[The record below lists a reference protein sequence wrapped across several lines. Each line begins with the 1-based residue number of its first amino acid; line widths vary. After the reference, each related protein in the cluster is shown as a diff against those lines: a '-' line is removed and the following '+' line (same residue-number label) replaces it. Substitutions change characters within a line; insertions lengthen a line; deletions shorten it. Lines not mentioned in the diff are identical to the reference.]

1 MAEEK
6 RGVLIIGGSSA
17 AMSAVE
23 AVRSRDTGT
32 PITIISK
39 EKCLP
44 YTPTILPYLIK
55 NKISGGNLFFRRESF
70 YKDNNIELIL
80 GEEVVRIN
88 PEDRSVFTKSR
99 RSFSFGKLLIASG
112 AFPVKLPLSGAEDER
127 VVSLR
132 TIEDAEK
139 IKSLARLGK
148 KATILGSG
156 LVGMQLA
163 EIFCENG
170 LQVVVIEAEG
180 QILPR
185 NFDIPCATAIEG
197 IFTARGVEIS
207 TSRRAVSLEP
217 AKDHISVCLDD
228 GRVVDSDFVISAV
241 GTRPVIKLTAGSGIA
256 CNQGILVDDSMR
268 TSCPDIYAAG
278 DVAEAS
284 GFFGEGKILNQL
296 LPDAVEQGRIAG
308 LNISGADVTYTGGI
322 SMTTF
327 NFFESTSFSIGNLY
341 DAPSAS
347 SVYLDSSPERRS
359 YGKLVFDR
367 ESRLTGALFLNAK
380 VSITLLANYIR
391 RRIAYPGNKKNI
403 PSDFETFLKEFLAQV

>member
-23 AVRSRDTGT
+23 AIRSRDTRT

-39 EKCLP
+39 EKYLP

-80 GEEVVRIN
+80 GEEVVRIT

-99 RSFSFGKLLIASG
+99 RAFSFGKLLIASG

-139 IKSLARLGK
+139 IKSFARLGK

-180 QILPR
+180 QILP
-185 NFDIPCATAIEG
+185 PQT
-197 IFTARGVEIS
+197 
-207 TSRRAVSLEP
+207 
-217 AKDHISVCLDD
+217 
-228 GRVVDSDFVISAV
+228 
-241 GTRPVIKLTAGSGIA
+241 
-256 CNQGILVDDSMR
+256 
-268 TSCPDIYAAG
+268 
-278 DVAEAS
+278 
-284 GFFGEGKILNQL
+284 
-296 LPDAVEQGRIAG
+296 
-308 LNISGADVTYTGGI
+308 
-322 SMTTF
+322 
-327 NFFESTSFSIGNLY
+327 
-341 DAPSAS
+341 
-347 SVYLDSSPERRS
+347 
-359 YGKLVFDR
+359 
-367 ESRLTGALFLNAK
+367 
-380 VSITLLANYIR
+380 
-391 RRIAYPGNKKNI
+391 
-403 PSDFETFLKEFLAQV
+403 